1 MSAARER
8 DIYGWRA
15 RIGYTSPP
23 AATEV
28 FPYEF
33 YRIVPDGVTLVITTL
48 AIVEMNQDE
57 VDRSY
62 DISLRA
68 AQHIARAGVDL
79 LVLGG
84 LPVNRSR
91 GGDVD
96 GLIAEVQEQIG
107 VPVTTSTSAQMAA
120 MRRLGA
126 RKVVIGHPFADD
138 QHPVF
143 TRCLD
148 EYGLTTAA
156 IEGAGYPADHLGRVP
171 RRTALELAARL
182 MKQAPQADTMWM
194 PCPHWAVAD
203 SIGPIEREYG
213 VKVVTAHQA
222 ITWHSLRLCGIE
234 DRIEGFGQLLR
245 EPGESPPRR
254 IPTEAR
260 T

>member
-1 MSAARER
+1 MSQGAAA

-28 FPYEF
+28 FPFDF
-33 YRIVPDGVTLVITTL
+33 YRMVPQGVTLVLTTL

-68 AQHIARAGVDL
+68 AGHIARAGVDL
-79 LVLGG
+79 MVLGG

-96 GLIAEVQEQIG
+96 SLIAEVQAEIG

-120 MRRLGA
+120 MRRVGA
-126 RKVVIGHPFADD
+126 RNVVIGHPFADD
-138 QHPVF
+138 QHTVF
-143 TRCLD
+143 TSCLD

-156 IEGAGYPADHLGRVP
+156 VEGAGYPADKLGRVP
-171 RRTALELAARL
+171 RSAALALAAKL
-182 MKQAPQADTMWM
+182 MKQSPGADTMWM

-203 SIGPIEREYG
+203 SIEPIEREYG
-213 VKVVTAHQA
+213 IKVVTAHQA
-222 ITWHSLRLCGIE
+222 ITWHALRLCGI
-234 DRIEGFGQLLR
+234 DDVIEGFGQLLR
-245 EPGESPPRR
+245 EPGASSPRR
-254 IPTEAR
+254 LTQE